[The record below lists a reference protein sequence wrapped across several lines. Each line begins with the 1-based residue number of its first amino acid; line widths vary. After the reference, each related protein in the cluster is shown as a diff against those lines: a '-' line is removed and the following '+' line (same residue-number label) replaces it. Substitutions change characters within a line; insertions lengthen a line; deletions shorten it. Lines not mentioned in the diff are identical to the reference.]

1 MDNWQAIHPLIDRFL
16 LPYLLSVFIASL
28 TVKVLPPPGEITSR
42 WYGIV
47 YGMLNRWA
55 MNPALQILGTTTVKT
70 TSEAL
75 VRTETKTTAPATE
88 KEVAAVVA
96 AAKEPDKP

>member
-1 MDNWQAIHPLIDRFL
+1 MDNWEALHPLIDRWL
-16 LPYLLSVFIASL
+16 LPYLLSVFLASL
-28 TVKVLPPPGEITSR
+28 TVKVLPPPTEITSQ

-47 YGMLNRWA
+47 YGILNRWA

-75 VRTETKTTAPATE
+75 VHTETKTVMPTT
-88 KEVAAVVA
+88 KEEAEALH
-96 AAKEPDKP
+96 KEPDK